1 MNRSSPLSS
10 TLGALAGVG
19 FALLFFFSVWVADP
33 LRQATDQELL
43 AWWSDSA
50 KLRETII
57 SMYMLVLAAP
67 LFLVFLAQLCRRL
80 RSAGQFAEGW
90 TGLVLGAGV
99 AFAAM
104 LAVSAISRGVLAQS
118 IRFSDE
124 PIPGPDTLRYATEL
138 SGALFGMG
146 TMPFAAI
153 AVAIASVIV
162 VRTGVLA
169 RWLGWLGFVVAA
181 LTLALAVLLVGG
193 FANPLITL
201 WVAAASFVLWR
212 TRHAVADDAL
222 IQRPGAT
229 LASPAS
235 AIR

>member
-1 MNRSSPLSS
+1 MNRSTSLSS

-19 FALLFFFSVWVADP
+19 FALLLFFSVFIVDP

-43 AWWSDSA
+43 AWWSDSG
-50 KLRETII
+50 KLRDNII
-57 SMYMLVLAAP
+57 SMYFLVLAAP

-80 RSAGQFAEGW
+80 RSAGELAESW
-90 TGLVLGAGV
+90 TGLVFGAGV
-99 AFAAM
+99 AFASL
-104 LAVSAISRGVLAQS
+104 LAVTAISRGVLAQS

-146 TMPFAAI
+146 AMPFAAMT
-153 AVAIASVIV
+153 VAIASVIV

-181 LTLALAVLLVGG
+181 LTLALAALLIGG
-193 FANPLITL
+193 LAIPLITL
-201 WVAAASFVLWR
+201 WTVATSFVIWR
-212 TRHAVADDAL
+212 TRDAVAGNGVVPS
-222 IQRPGAT
+222 RGVSGAT
-229 LASPAS
+229 PAS
-235 AIR
+235 AT